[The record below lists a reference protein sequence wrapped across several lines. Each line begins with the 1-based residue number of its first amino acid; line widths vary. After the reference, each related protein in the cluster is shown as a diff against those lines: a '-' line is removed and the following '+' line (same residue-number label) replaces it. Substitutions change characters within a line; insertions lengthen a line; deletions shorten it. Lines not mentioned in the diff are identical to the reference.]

1 MNKMFKLLVKEAVL
15 EALNEFVNGGVAT
28 VEEGD
33 NNSNNSNNSNETP
46 SDINAGGKEEDES
59 GKGGASEE
67 TSGGGTHNGG
77 RPRPDAG
84 VGVFS
89 HR

>member
-1 MNKMFKLLVKEAVL
+1 MENLFKQLVKEAVL
-15 EALNEFVNGGVAT
+15 EALNEFANGGIAVASESLDSQT
-28 VEEGD
+28 AIGD
-33 NNSNNSNNSNETP
+33 DGDKENNK
-46 SDINAGGKEEDES
+46 KEPDS

-89 HR
+89 RR

>member
-1 MNKMFKLLVKEAVL
+1 MEEMFKQLMKEAVL
-15 EALNEFVNGGVAT
+15 EALTEFVNGGIAVASDDSGNT
-28 VEEGD
+28 AGNQTLPENKD
-33 NNSNNSNNSNETP
+33 NNK
-46 SDINAGGKEEDES
+46 KEPDS

-77 RPRPDAG
+77 RPRPDVG

-89 HR
+89 RR

>member
-1 MNKMFKLLVKEAVL
+1 MENLFKQLVKEAVL
-15 EALNEFVNGGVAT
+15 EALNEFANGGVALASEDPT
-28 VEEGD
+28 
-33 NNSNNSNNSNETP
+33 NNSLDEKKGEGGDKSN
-46 SDINAGGKEEDES
+46 D

-77 RPRPDAG
+77 RPRPDVG

-89 HR
+89 RRE

>member
-1 MNKMFKLLVKEAVL
+1 MFKLLVKEAVL
-15 EALNEFVNGGVAT
+15 EVLNEFVNGGIST
-28 VEEGD
+28 LSEGD
-33 NNSNNSNNSNETP
+33 DSGTGNQNQSGIE
-46 SDINAGGKEEDES
+46 AGGKEEGGEDES

-89 HR
+89 RR